1 MKKNSFLKGVITL
14 IIGSIGARIIGF
26 FIRIYFTRIIGEEGV
41 SLYNIIMPTYVLVIN
56 LTTLGLPL
64 AISIITSKG
73 KYRGKNIILSTYPF
87 ILIINL
93 IIMIFLVL
101 SSSFI
106 AETLLKTKNAKNLII
121 SLSLTIPFI
130 SISSLLR
137 GYFLG
142 KQKMTPIAS
151 ANILE
156 QVIRLSLII
165 FILPLFIHQSI
176 VMQVSI
182 YILFSII
189 SETSTI
195 LFFLLNSP
203 KKIELKQEDFIPN
216 LEITQKVAEYL
227 VPTIGSRIVSNF
239 IFFLEPII
247 IMHILLSKG
256 LSSSYIRSL
265 YGIYNMY
272 SLSILMMPSFIIN
285 TLSTSL
291 TPEISKNYNNK
302 KHIKRRLNQSL
313 QFTLFI
319 SIIFY
324 TVIFLYPEFFL
335 KLLYDTS
342 KGASY
347 IRVLTPLF
355 ILYNLSNPL
364 MGCLNGMGK
373 TNTVFKVSFV
383 CILVKTIIMVILLFI
398 MPGINGLVVSEI
410 VYIIL
415 NFILLLFS
423 FRLN

>member
-247 IMHILLSKG
+247 IMHILSSKG

-265 YGIYNMY
+265 YG
-272 SLSILMMPSFIIN
+272 
-285 TLSTSL
+285 
-291 TPEISKNYNNK
+291 
-302 KHIKRRLNQSL
+302 
-313 QFTLFI
+313 
-319 SIIFY
+319 
-324 TVIFLYPEFFL
+324 
-335 KLLYDTS
+335 
-342 KGASY
+342 
-347 IRVLTPLF
+347 
-355 ILYNLSNPL
+355 
-364 MGCLNGMGK
+364 
-373 TNTVFKVSFV
+373 
-383 CILVKTIIMVILLFI
+383 
-398 MPGINGLVVSEI
+398 
-410 VYIIL
+410 
-415 NFILLLFS
+415 
-423 FRLN
+423 